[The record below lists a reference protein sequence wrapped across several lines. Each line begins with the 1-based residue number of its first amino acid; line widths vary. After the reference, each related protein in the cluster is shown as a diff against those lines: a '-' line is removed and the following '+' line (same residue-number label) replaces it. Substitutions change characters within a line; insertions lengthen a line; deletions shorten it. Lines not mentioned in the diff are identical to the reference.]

1 MMMTMENTDQTIKKY
16 ETYTDRVIDTNTTVL
31 LAGASNDD
39 NPEVVSLKA
48 QLAASQ
54 AETKALMATTTPATT
69 SGDVRNGKRARV
81 QKNGK
86 TTVPKAVITSPI

>member
-1 MMMTMENTDQTIKKY
+1 MMMTMENTDQAIKKY

-48 QLAASQ
+48 QL
-54 AETKALMATTTPATT
+54 
-69 SGDVRNGKRARV
+69 RN
-81 QKNGK
+81 
-86 TTVPKAVITSPI
+86 